1 MRVRTFRVLAA
12 VIWVAGIV
20 GMIVSSVNGNN
31 NGWVLTCGLLT
42 AAASVVL
49 LSVTA
54 ATNVERLDVFE
65 DADAERLETRIEE
78 VVATGADELVV
89 RSLVR
94 DSMRL
99 GRRR

>member
-1 MRVRTFRVLAA
+1 MRVRTFRVVAA

-31 NGWVLTCGLLT
+31 NGWVLTCGLAT

-65 DADAERLETRIEE
+65 EADAERLETRIEQ
-78 VVATGADELVV
+78 VVATGADELAV

>member
-65 DADAERLETRIEE
+65 DADAERLETRIEQ

>member
-1 MRVRTFRVLAA
+1 MRVRTFRVVAA

-65 DADAERLETRIEE
+65 DADAERLETRIEQ

>member
-1 MRVRTFRVLAA
+1 

-65 DADAERLETRIEE
+65 DADAERLETRIEQ

>member
-1 MRVRTFRVLAA
+1 MRVRTFRAVAA

-65 DADAERLETRIEE
+65 DADAERLETRIEQ